1 MQEALDTKEPHSRHL
16 AGLHPNYSPLE
27 LQESQAQLR
36 LYFDLAWKIFVRQ
49 ELQSSQ
55 PDLNLTLP
63 KVNPMVK
70 PPSGELT

>member
-1 MQEALDTKEPHSRHL
+1 MQEALDTKEPDCGHL
-16 AGLHPNYSPLE
+16 AGLHPGYSPLE